1 MDYLDYFKNDKGF
14 ERFMVKA
21 KEKYQSYGRVT
32 GIITLDNITY
42 EETVSLTDFFAR
54 KFEEGKTYKIKISEF
69 NKVLDKSKFQD
80 FEFTDYFYN
89 TYDDFS
95 YLTNTLKKRKFHEE
109 FVSFIEDLLLE
120 FKSGKLKEFFERNIN
135 KNFSTMRNIKS
146 KYKQNKRALKEELL
160 MIDKLLSNIP
170 DKITYLPIYASITSN
185 PHYLD
190 YNAKSS
196 NLFYRILSNIL
207 GEDTPTTN
215 LDKTKLLEKINVYI
229 DSLSNY
235 VITYN
240 LVYDKEMPFDVMN
253 LNIDNISKLNNIT
266 GKSNK
271 IFIFEN
277 PSILNYLKNKDLDI
291 SIIITSGIPNLAF
304 YKLLENITSD
314 TTLYYNGDYDP
325 EGLLIADKLNNKYD
339 NIKLFLYD
347 GKSYLNTKPNI
358 SLSNNRLHK
367 LELIKSKELQDVKRL
382 LIENKKCGYQENNL
396 LSIEEF
402 IRIKLGEEKLKN

>member
-1 MDYLDYFKNDKGF
+1 MDYLDYFKNNKGF

-42 EETVSLTDFFAR
+42 EEAVGLTDFFAR

-120 FKSGKLKEFFERNIN
+120 FKSGKLKEFFERNVN

-190 YNAKSS
+190 YNANSS
-196 NLFYRILSNIL
+196 SLFYKILSYIL
-207 GEDTPTTN
+207 ECDIPNTN

-253 LNIDNISKLNNIT
+253 LNIDNI
-266 GKSNK
+266 
-271 IFIFEN
+271 FEVV
-277 PSILNYLKNKDLDI
+277 S
-291 SIIITSGIPNLAF
+291 
-304 YKLLENITSD
+304 LL
-314 TTLYYNGDYDP
+314 
-325 EGLLIADKLNNKYD
+325 
-339 NIKLFLYD
+339 
-347 GKSYLNTKPNI
+347 
-358 SLSNNRLHK
+358 
-367 LELIKSKELQDVKRL
+367 
-382 LIENKKCGYQENNL
+382 
-396 LSIEEF
+396 
-402 IRIKLGEEKLKN
+402 

>member
-1 MDYLDYFKNDKGF
+1 MNYLDYFKNNKGF

-42 EETVSLTDFFAR
+42 EEAVSLTDFFAR

-80 FEFTDYFYN
+80 FEFTDYFSN

-95 YLTNTLKKRKFHEE
+95 YLTNTLKKIKAQEE
-109 FVSFIEDLLLE
+109 FISFIEDLFLE
-120 FKSGKLKEFFERNIN
+120 LKNVKFKEFLVNNLNNSFNTMNIIR
-135 KNFSTMRNIKS
+135 KKF
-146 KYKQNKRALKEELL
+146 KQNKKALKKELL
-160 MIDKLLSNIP
+160 NIDKLLSNIP

-207 GEDTPTTN
+207 GEDTPNTN

-229 DSLSNY
+229 DPLSNY

-277 PSILNYLKNKDLDI
+277 PSILNYFKNKDLDI

-304 YKLLENITSD
+304 YKLLENINSNTI
-314 TTLYYNGDYDP
+314 LYYNGDYDP

-347 GKSYLNTKPNI
+347 GKSYLNTKPNV

-367 LELIKSKELQDVKRL
+367 LELIKSKELQEVKRL
-382 LIENKKCGYQENNL
+382 LLENKKCGYQENNL
-396 LSIEEF
+396 ISIEGF
-402 IRIKLGEEKLKN
+402 IKIKVKEK

>member
-1 MDYLDYFKNDKGF
+1 MDYLDYFKNNKGF

-42 EETVSLTDFFAR
+42 EEAVSLTDFFAR

-120 FKSGKLKEFFERNIN
+120 FKSEKLKEFFERNVN

-160 MIDKLLSNIP
+160 RIDKLLSNIP

-207 GEDTPTTN
+207 GEDTPNTN

-253 LNIDNISKLNNIT
+253 LNIDNISKINNIT

-325 EGLLIADKLNNKYD
+325 EGLLIADKLNNKYS

-347 GKSYLNTKPNI
+347 GKSYFNTKPNV

-367 LELIKSKELQDVKRL
+367 LELIKSKELQEVKRL
-382 LIENKKCGYQENNL
+382 LLENKKCGYQENNL
-396 LSIEEF
+396 LSIEGF
-402 IRIKLGEEKLKN
+402 IKIKVKEK

>member
-1 MDYLDYFKNDKGF
+1 MDYLDYFKNNKGF

-42 EETVSLTDFFAR
+42 EEAVGLTDFFAR

-120 FKSGKLKEFFERNIN
+120 FKSEKLKEFFERNVN

-160 MIDKLLSNIP
+160 RIDKLLSNIP

-207 GEDTPTTN
+207 GEDTPNTN

-240 LVYDKEMPFDVMN
+240 LVYDKEMPFDVLN
-253 LNIDNISKLNNIT
+253 LNIDNISKINNIT

-325 EGLLIADKLNNKYD
+325 EGLLIADKLNNKYS

-347 GKSYLNTKPNI
+347 GKSYFNTKPNV

-367 LELIKSKELQDVKRL
+367 LELIKSKELQEVKRL
-382 LIENKKCGYQENNL
+382 LLENKKCGYQENNL
-396 LSIEEF
+396 LSIEGF
-402 IRIKLGEEKLKN
+402 IKIKVKEK

>member
-1 MDYLDYFKNDKGF
+1 MDYLDYFKNNKGF

-42 EETVSLTDFFAR
+42 EEAVSLTDFFAR

-120 FKSGKLKEFFERNIN
+120 FKSEKLKDFFERNIN
-135 KNFSTMRNIKS
+135 KNFSTMCNIKS

-207 GEDTPTTN
+207 ECDIPNTN

-240 LVYDKEMPFDVMN
+240 LVYDKEMPFDVLN

-266 GKSNK
+266 GRNNK

-277 PSILNYLKNKDLDI
+277 PSILNYLKDKDLDI

-304 YKLLENITSD
+304 YKLLENINSN

-325 EGLLIADKLNNKYD
+325 EGLLIADKLNNKYS

-347 GKSYLNTKPNI
+347 GKSYFNTKPNV

-367 LELIKSKELQDVKRL
+367 LELIKSKELKEVKRL
-382 LIENKKCGYQENNL
+382 LLENKKCGYQENNL
-396 LSIEEF
+396 ISIEGF
-402 IRIKLGEEKLKN
+402 IKIKVKEK

>member
-1 MDYLDYFKNDKGF
+1 MDYLDYFKNNKGF

-42 EETVSLTDFFAR
+42 EEAVSLTDFFAR

-120 FKSGKLKEFFERNIN
+120 LTSEKLKDFFERNIN

-207 GEDTPTTN
+207 ECDIPNTN

-240 LVYDKEMPFDVMN
+240 LVYDKEIPFDVLN

-325 EGLLIADKLNNKYD
+325 EGLLIADKLNNKYS

-347 GKSYLNTKPNI
+347 GKSYFNTKPNV

-382 LIENKKCGYQENNL
+382 LLENKKCGYQENNL
-396 LSIEEF
+396 ISIEEF
-402 IRIKLGEEKLKN
+402 IKIKVKEK

>member
-1 MDYLDYFKNDKGF
+1 MDYLDYFKNNKGF

-32 GIITLDNITY
+32 GVIALDNITY
-42 EETVSLTDFFAR
+42 EEAVSLTDFFAR

-120 FKSGKLKEFFERNIN
+120 FKSEKLKDFFERNIN

-382 LIENKKCGYQENNL
+382 LIDNKKCGYQENNL

-402 IRIKLGEEKLKN
+402 IRIKLGEEKLKS

>member
-1 MDYLDYFKNDKGF
+1 MDYLDYFKNNKGF

-42 EETVSLTDFFAR
+42 EEAVGLTDFFAR

-120 FKSGKLKEFFERNIN
+120 FKSEKLKDFFERNIN

-207 GEDTPTTN
+207 ECDIPNTN

-240 LVYDKEMPFDVMN
+240 LVYDKEMPFDVLN

-325 EGLLIADKLNNKYD
+325 EGLLIADKLNNKYS

-347 GKSYLNTKPNI
+347 GKSYFNTKPNV

-367 LELIKSKELQDVKRL
+367 LELIKSKELQEVKRL
-382 LIENKKCGYQENNL
+382 LLENKKCGYQENNL
-396 LSIEEF
+396 LSIEGF
-402 IRIKLGEEKLKN
+402 IKIKVKEK

>member
-1 MDYLDYFKNDKGF
+1 MDYLDYFKNNKGF

-42 EETVSLTDFFAR
+42 EEAVSLTDFFAR

-120 FKSGKLKEFFERNIN
+120 FKSEKLKDFFERNIN

-207 GEDTPTTN
+207 ECDIPNTN

-240 LVYDKEMPFDVMN
+240 LVYDKEVPFDVMN
-253 LNIDNISKLNNIT
+253 LNIDNIFKLNNIT

-277 PSILNYLKNKDLDI
+277 PSILNYFKNKDLDI

-347 GKSYLNTKPNI
+347 GKSYLNTKPSVNI
-358 SLSNNRLHK
+358 SNNRLHK
-367 LELIKSKELQDVKRL
+367 LELVKSKELQEVKRL

-396 LSIEEF
+396 ISIEEF
-402 IRIKLGEEKLKN
+402 IKIKLKEK

>member
-1 MDYLDYFKNDKGF
+1 MDYLDYFKNNKGF

-42 EETVSLTDFFAR
+42 EEAVSLTDFFAR

-120 FKSGKLKEFFERNIN
+120 FKSEKLKDFFERNIN

-207 GEDTPTTN
+207 ECDIPNTN

-229 DSLSNY
+229 DPLSNY

-240 LVYDKEMPFDVMN
+240 LVYDKEMPFDVLN

-325 EGLLIADKLNNKYD
+325 EGLLIADKLNNKYS

-347 GKSYLNTKPNI
+347 GKSYFNTKPNV

-367 LELIKSKELQDVKRL
+367 LELIKSKELQEVKRL
-382 LIENKKCGYQENNL
+382 LLENKKCGYQENNL
-396 LSIEEF
+396 LSIEGF
-402 IRIKLGEEKLKN
+402 IKIKVKEK

>member
-1 MDYLDYFKNDKGF
+1 MNYLDYFKNNRGF
-14 ERFMVKA
+14 ERFMVRA
-21 KEKYQSYGRVT
+21 KEKYQSYGKVT
-32 GIITLDNITY
+32 GTITLYNITY
-42 EETVSLTDFFAR
+42 EESISLTDFFAR

-69 NKVLDKSKFQD
+69 NKVLERSKFQD

-95 YLTNTLKKRKFHEE
+95 YLTNTLKKRKFQEE
-109 FVSFIEDLLLE
+109 FILFIEDLLLE
-120 FKSGKLKEFFERNIN
+120 FNSDKLKEFFIENIN
-135 KNFSTMRNIKS
+135 KNFSTMRNIRK
-146 KYKQNKRALKEELL
+146 KFKEDRKTLKKELL
-160 MIDKLLSNIP
+160 VIDKLLSNIP

-190 YNAKSS
+190 YNATSS
-196 NLFYRILSNIL
+196 SLFYKILSNIL
-207 GEDTPTTN
+207 DEEIPTTN
-215 LDKTKLLEKINVYI
+215 LDKTKLLEKINVYT
-229 DSLSNY
+229 DPLSNY

-240 LVYDKEMPFDVMN
+240 LVYDRKMPFDVLN

-266 GKSNK
+266 GKDNK

-277 PSILNYLKNKDLDI
+277 PSILNYLKDKDLDI

-304 YKLLENITSD
+304 YKLLENINRN

-325 EGLLIADKLNNKYD
+325 EGLLIADKLNNKYS

-347 GKSYLNTKPNI
+347 RKSYLNTKPSVNI
-358 SLSNNRLHK
+358 SNNRLHK
-367 LELIKSKELQDVKRL
+367 LELVKSKELQEVKRL
-382 LIENKKCGYQENNL
+382 LLENKKCGYQENNL

-402 IRIKLGEEKLKN
+402 IKDVINSEN

>member
-1 MDYLDYFKNDKGF
+1 MDYLDYFKNNKGF

-42 EETVSLTDFFAR
+42 EEAVSLTDFFAR
-54 KFEEGKTYKIKISEF
+54 KFEEGNTYKIKISEF

-120 FKSGKLKEFFERNIN
+120 FKSEKLKDFFERNIN

-207 GEDTPTTN
+207 ECDIPNTN

-240 LVYDKEMPFDVMN
+240 LVYDKEVPFDVMN
-253 LNIDNISKLNNIT
+253 LNIDNIFKLNNIT

-325 EGLLIADKLNNKYD
+325 EGLLIADKLNNKYS

-347 GKSYLNTKPNI
+347 GKSYFNTKPNV

-367 LELIKSKELQDVKRL
+367 LELIKSKELQEVKRL
-382 LIENKKCGYQENNL
+382 LLENKKCGYQENNL
-396 LSIEEF
+396 LSIEGF
-402 IRIKLGEEKLKN
+402 IKIKVKEK

>member
-1 MDYLDYFKNDKGF
+1 MDYLDYFKNNKGF

-42 EETVSLTDFFAR
+42 EEAVSLTDFFAR

-120 FKSGKLKEFFERNIN
+120 FKSGKLKEFFERNVN

-215 LDKTKLLEKINVYI
+215 LDKTKLVEKINVYI
-229 DSLSNY
+229 DPLSNY

-240 LVYDKEMPFDVMN
+240 LIYDKEMPFDVMN

-266 GKSNK
+266 GKDNK

-347 GKSYLNTKPNI
+347 GKSYLNTKPNV

-402 IRIKLGEEKLKN
+402 IKMKLEEK

>member
-1 MDYLDYFKNDKGF
+1 MDYLDYFKNNKGF

-42 EETVSLTDFFAR
+42 EEAVSLTDFFAR

-120 FKSGKLKEFFERNIN
+120 LTSEKLKDFFERNIN

-146 KYKQNKRALKEELL
+146 KYKQNKKALKEELL

-207 GEDTPTTN
+207 ECDIPNTN

-253 LNIDNISKLNNIT
+253 LNIDNIFKLNNIT

-277 PSILNYLKNKDLDI
+277 PSILNYFKNKDLDI

-325 EGLLIADKLNNKYD
+325 EGLLIADKLNNKYS

-347 GKSYLNTKPNI
+347 GKSYFNTKPSVSI
-358 SLSNNRLHK
+358 SNNRLHK
-367 LELIKSKELQDVKRL
+367 LELVKSKELDKLKRL
-382 LIENKKCGYQENNL
+382 LLENKKCGYQENNL

-402 IRIKLGEEKLKN
+402 IRINMKEK

>member
-1 MDYLDYFKNDKGF
+1 MDYLDYFKNNKGF

-42 EETVSLTDFFAR
+42 EEAVGLTDFFAR

-89 TYDDFS
+89 IYDDFS
-95 YLTNTLKKRKFHEE
+95 YLTNTLKKRKFQEE
-109 FVSFIEDLLLE
+109 FISFIEDLLLE
-120 FKSGKLKEFFERNIN
+120 FKSEKLKDFFERNIN

-207 GEDTPTTN
+207 ECDIPNTN

-253 LNIDNISKLNNIT
+253 LNIDNIFKLNNIT

-277 PSILNYLKNKDLDI
+277 PSILNYLKDKDLDI

-347 GKSYLNTKPNI
+347 GKSYFNTKP
-358 SLSNNRLHK
+358 SVSVGNNRLHK
-367 LELIKSKELQDVKRL
+367 LELVKSKELHEVKSL
-382 LIENKKCGYQENNL
+382 LFENKKCGYQENNL
-396 LSIEEF
+396 LFIEKF
-402 IRIKLGEEKLKN
+402 IKINMKGNFVV

>member
-1 MDYLDYFKNDKGF
+1 MDYLDYFKNNKGF

-42 EETVSLTDFFAR
+42 EEAVSLTDFFAR

-120 FKSGKLKEFFERNIN
+120 FKSEKLKDFFERNIN

-146 KYKQNKRALKEELL
+146 KYKQNKKALKEELL

-207 GEDTPTTN
+207 GEDTPNTN

-229 DSLSNY
+229 DPLSNY

-266 GKSNK
+266 GRKNK

-325 EGLLIADKLNNKYD
+325 EGLLIADKLNNKYS

-347 GKSYLNTKPNI
+347 GKSYFNTKPNV

-367 LELIKSKELQDVKRL
+367 LELIKSKELQEVKRL
-382 LIENKKCGYQENNL
+382 LLETLCC
-396 LSIEEF
+396 
-402 IRIKLGEEKLKN
+402 RI

>member
-1 MDYLDYFKNDKGF
+1 MDYLDYFKNNKGF

-21 KEKYQSYGRVT
+21 KEKYQSYVRVT

-42 EETVSLTDFFAR
+42 EEAVGLTDFFAR

-120 FKSGKLKEFFERNIN
+120 FKSEKLKEFFERNVN

-160 MIDKLLSNIP
+160 RIDKLLSNIP

-207 GEDTPTTN
+207 GEDTPNTN

-240 LVYDKEMPFDVMN
+240 LVYDKEMPFDVLN
-253 LNIDNISKLNNIT
+253 LNIDNISKINNIT

-325 EGLLIADKLNNKYD
+325 EGLLIADKLNNKYS

-347 GKSYLNTKPNI
+347 GKSYFNTKPNV

-367 LELIKSKELQDVKRL
+367 LELIKSKELQEVKRL
-382 LIENKKCGYQENNL
+382 LLENKKCGYQENNL
-396 LSIEEF
+396 LSIEGF
-402 IRIKLGEEKLKN
+402 IKIKVKEK

>member
-1 MDYLDYFKNDKGF
+1 
-14 ERFMVKA
+14 
-21 KEKYQSYGRVT
+21 
-32 GIITLDNITY
+32 
-42 EETVSLTDFFAR
+42 
-54 KFEEGKTYKIKISEF
+54 
-69 NKVLDKSKFQD
+69 
-80 FEFTDYFYN
+80 
-89 TYDDFS
+89 
-95 YLTNTLKKRKFHEE
+95 
-109 FVSFIEDLLLE
+109 
-120 FKSGKLKEFFERNIN
+120 
-135 KNFSTMRNIKS
+135 MRNIKS

-382 LIENKKCGYQENNL
+382 LIDNKKCGYQENNL

-402 IRIKLGEEKLKN
+402 IRIKLGEEKLKS

>member
-1 MDYLDYFKNDKGF
+1 MDYLDYFKNNKGF

-21 KEKYQSYGRVT
+21 KEKYQSYGKVT

-42 EETVSLTDFFAR
+42 EEAVSLTDFFAR
-54 KFEEGKTYKIKISEF
+54 KFEEGKTYKIKVSEF

-80 FEFTDYFYN
+80 FEFTDYFSN

-95 YLTNTLKKRKFHEE
+95 YLTNTLKKIKAQEE
-109 FVSFIEDLLLE
+109 FISFIEDLFLE
-120 FKSGKLKEFFERNIN
+120 LKNVKFKEFLVNNLNNSFNTMNIIR
-135 KNFSTMRNIKS
+135 KKF
-146 KYKQNKRALKEELL
+146 KQNKKALKKELL
-160 MIDKLLSNIP
+160 NIDKLLSNIP

-207 GEDTPTTN
+207 GEDTPNTN

-229 DSLSNY
+229 DPLSNY

-266 GKSNK
+266 GRNNK

-277 PSILNYLKNKDLDI
+277 PSILNYLKDKDLDI

-304 YKLLENITSD
+304 YKLLENINSNTI
-314 TTLYYNGDYDP
+314 LYYNGDYDP
-325 EGLLIADKLNNKYD
+325 EGLLIADKLNNKYS

-347 GKSYLNTKPNI
+347 GKSYFNTKP
-358 SLSNNRLHK
+358 SVCVGNNRLHK
-367 LELIKSKELQDVKRL
+367 LELVKSKELQEVKSL
-382 LIENKKCGYQENNL
+382 LFENKKCGYQENNL
-396 LSIEEF
+396 LFIEKF
-402 IRIKLGEEKLKN
+402 IKIKVKEK

>member
-1 MDYLDYFKNDKGF
+1 MDYLDYFKNNKGF

-42 EETVSLTDFFAR
+42 EEAVGLTDFFAR

-120 FKSGKLKEFFERNIN
+120 FKSEKLKDFFERNIN

-190 YNAKSS
+190 YNANSS
-196 NLFYRILSNIL
+196 SLFYKILSYIL
-207 GEDTPTTN
+207 ECDIPNTN

-229 DSLSNY
+229 DPLSNY

-253 LNIDNISKLNNIT
+253 LNIDNIFKLNNIT

-277 PSILNYLKNKDLDI
+277 PSILNYFKNKDLDI

-325 EGLLIADKLNNKYD
+325 EGLLIADKLNNKYS

-347 GKSYLNTKPNI
+347 GKSYFNTKP
-358 SLSNNRLHK
+358 SVSVGNNRLHK
-367 LELIKSKELQDVKRL
+367 LELVKSKELQEVKSL
-382 LIENKKCGYQENNL
+382 LFENKKCGYQENNL
-396 LSIEEF
+396 LFIEKF
-402 IRIKLGEEKLKN
+402 IKINMKGNFVV